1 MEDTFEYINGYE
13 NLYKINRK
21 GEIWSCHYSKVMK
34 PQITKDGYNC
44 VKLKKENKPFKKGI
58 HRLLALQYIENPDNL
73 SEVDHID
80 RNRHNNSLDNLR
92 WVSRIE
98 NMNNM
103 FKNLS
108 NLNEEELLE
117 RKEKIKKYKTEWAK
131 KDRLAKG
138 TPIKSEMCKSKDP
151 NYKTEWARSKRAS
164 LTPEEKE
171 VQLARRRELYKLK
184 H

>member
-1 MEDTFEYINGYE
+1 MEDTFEYIKGYE

-21 GEIWSCHYSKVMK
+21 GEVWSCIYGKIRK
-34 PQITKDGYNC
+34 PQLREDGYIMISMN
-44 VKLKKENKPFKKGI
+44 KEKSRIKTGI
-58 HRLLALQYIENPDNL
+58 HRLLALQYIDNPNNH

-80 RNRHNNSLDNLR
+80 RNRQNNSLDNLR
-92 WVSRIE
+92 WVSRVE
-98 NMNNM
+98 NQNNT

-138 TPIKSEMCKSKDP
+138 IPIKSEMCKSKDP
-151 NYKTEWARSKRAS
+151 NYKAEWARAKRAF

-171 VQLARRRELYKLK
+171 AQLARRRELRKLK
-184 H
+184 V

>member
-1 MEDTFEYINGYE
+1 MEDTFECIKGYE

-21 GEIWSCHYSKVMK
+21 GEVHSCFYNKIMK
-34 PQITKDGYNC
+34 PQITKDGYKW
-44 VKLKKENKPFKKGI
+44 VKLMKENISHKGRI
-58 HRLLALQYIENPDNL
+58 HRLLALQYIDNTNNHPQ
-73 SEVDHID
+73 VDHID
-80 RNRHNNSLDNLR
+80 RVRLNNCLENLR
-92 WVSRIE
+92 WVTHSE

-108 NLNEEELLE
+108 NLNDEELIE

-131 KDRLAKG
+131 KDRLSKG

-151 NYKTEWARSKRAS
+151 DYKAEWARAKRAS

-171 VQLARRRELYKLK
+171 IQLARRRELYKLK

>member
-1 MEDTFEYINGYE
+1 MEDTFEYIKGYE
-13 NLYKINRK
+13 NLYKINKK
-21 GEIWSCHYSKVMK
+21 GEIWSCHYSKIMK
-34 PQITKDGYNC
+34 PQIDDGYHC
-44 VKLKKENKPFKKGI
+44 VKLKKENKPFKGRV
-58 HRLLALQYIENPDNL
+58 HRLLALQYIDNPNNHP
-73 SEVDHID
+73 EVDHID
-80 RNRHNNSLDNLR
+80 RNRQNNNLENLR

-138 TPIKSEMCKSKDP
+138 ISVKSEMTKTKDP
-151 NYKTEWARSKRAS
+151 NYKAEWARAKRAKE
-164 LTPEEKE
+164 TDEEKAIR
-171 VQLARRRELYKLK
+171 LARRRELYKLN